1 MAQSRTKRKPFHV
14 SILEKIVRT
23 SPTNKFVL
31 AGHDLRVTVPS
42 VKRSWTRSYDKAM
55 SNESRSLDTPLI
67 WRSRRK
73 VGNASRTRA
82 WLVRKRQAET
92 FGSKR
97 AESPVTHAI
106 ALARVAFL
114 PARRLNNGR
123 EIRRVDGQVAAPAAA
138 PPRAGSPVAPRSTAP
153 GPRKRS

>member
-23 SPTNKFVL
+23 SPTNEFML
-31 AGHDLRVTVPS
+31 AADLRVTVPS
-42 VKRSWTRSYDKAM
+42 VKRVV
-55 SNESRSLDTPLI
+55 DTLVRQGDVERIEVPGYTPHLAI
-67 WRSRRK
+67 TPQGREYLREREPGWWK
-73 VGNASRTRA
+73 TASRDVRIQEGREPRHARNRA
-82 WLVRKRQAET
+82 GT
-92 FGSKR
+92 SGFS
-97 AESPVTHAI
+97 
-106 ALARVAFL
+106 